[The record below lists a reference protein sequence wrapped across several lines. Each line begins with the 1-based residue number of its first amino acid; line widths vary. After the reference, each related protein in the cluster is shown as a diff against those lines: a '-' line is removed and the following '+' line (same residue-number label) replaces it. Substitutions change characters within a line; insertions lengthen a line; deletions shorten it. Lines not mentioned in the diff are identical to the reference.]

1 MIGLV
6 GLGRFGALAARYLAK
21 DFRVYVFSRSQP
33 IDAIRAVGGT
43 PASLPEVC
51 AQPYLI
57 LCVPISAM
65 PATLRGIAPLVHPG
79 TLVIDV
85 CSVKIKP
92 VQWMQ
97 NILPHHAQILGTH
110 PMFGP
115 DSAADSLVGRKLVL
129 CPVRLPAGRQRRIGN
144 YLIDKKLEVIEAT
157 PETHDRQIAVSLSLT
172 HFIGRSMAAFGAESL
187 AIDTEGY
194 RRLVYTLGVV
204 EHDSWQLFVD
214 MHRYNPFARQTRE
227 AFMDAMQRIHDDLCC
242 QDGDGNG

>member
-6 GLGRFGALAARYLAK
+6 GLGRFGALAARYLSK
-21 DFRVYVFSRSQP
+21 DFRVLVFSRSQP
-33 IDAIRAVGGT
+33 PDAIKGVGAE
-43 PASLPEVC
+43 PASLPKVC

-65 PATLRGIAPLVHPG
+65 PATLQEVAPLIGPG
-79 TLVIDV
+79 TVVVDV

-92 VQWMQ
+92 LNWMQ
-97 NILPHHAQILGTH
+97 AILPHHAHILGTH

-129 CPVRLPAGRQRRIGN
+129 CPLRLPAGRRRRIRD
-144 YLIDKKLEVIEAT
+144 YLVAKKMEVIEVS

-172 HFIGRSMAAFGAESL
+172 HFIGRSLAAFGAGAL

-194 RRLVYTLGVV
+194 RRLIYTLGVV

-214 MHRYNPFARQTRE
+214 MHRFNPFARQTRE
-227 AFMDAMQRIHDDLCC
+227 DFMNAMQRIHDDLG
-242 QDGDGNG
+242 QTP